1 MGFFFSYMKHFL
13 EQVDRSARHIIF
25 PILVILIGILILKQI
40 DMYERIVRIY
50 HACLPVL
57 LGVVVAFFMQP
68 MIDRVQLYLPKRLSV
83 FLVYIVF
90 AVIVSLLLVVLV
102 PIFYKQIIECVK
114 MLPIWL
120 ERFKN
125 ILESYHIP
133 YDFHS
138 LLERNSLKEGSMFV
152 VDTLCSTFST
162 AMDYGVAYLTGFF
175 ISIDVEFWKHCI
187 YKVFKNA
194 HRFSTFYHTAS
205 KIIYQYL
212 LGTFLDLL
220 FITVSTWCIL
230 SLSGFPNAFVY
241 ALLLALLNLFP
252 YIGASIGLV
261 LIVIVA
267 LLSYE
272 HFPFLPIF
280 LVWLLQQL
288 ESNVIQPMIFHKTMD
303 VRPIL
308 SFAFIFVS
316 DAFFGIPG
324 VILSPIFAAIAQIG
338 FRSYLHAKEND
349 TVGKWEDIWYDF
361 DEVMQEENMKI

>member
-125 ILESYHIP
+125 I
-133 YDFHS
+133 
-138 LLERNSLKEGSMFV
+138 
-152 VDTLCSTFST
+152 
-162 AMDYGVAYLTGFF
+162 
-175 ISIDVEFWKHCI
+175 
-187 YKVFKNA
+187 
-194 HRFSTFYHTAS
+194 
-205 KIIYQYL
+205 
-212 LGTFLDLL
+212 
-220 FITVSTWCIL
+220 
-230 SLSGFPNAFVY
+230 
-241 ALLLALLNLFP
+241 
-252 YIGASIGLV
+252 
-261 LIVIVA
+261 
-267 LLSYE
+267 
-272 HFPFLPIF
+272 
-280 LVWLLQQL
+280 
-288 ESNVIQPMIFHKTMD
+288 
-303 VRPIL
+303 
-308 SFAFIFVS
+308 
-316 DAFFGIPG
+316 
-324 VILSPIFAAIAQIG
+324 
-338 FRSYLHAKEND
+338 
-349 TVGKWEDIWYDF
+349 
-361 DEVMQEENMKI
+361 